1 MLKNLGNLK
10 NPDSPKRF
18 GRNFFRD
25 APKSLS
31 GFENFRLPRKII
43 KVGKYAFLPRT
54 LGHSGKIRVR
64 VKIYAVWR
72 APLPAIKS
80 LLQQANHS
88 HSKFCQ
94 VLTPGKD
101 LKGGHSGN
109 EGAPEEPCLRSLHMT
124 ARALEKEIPEIYI
137 FSRNSVHPFVSLFI
151 HQ

>member
-1 MLKNLGNLK
+1 LK

-18 GRNFFRD
+18 GRNFSRD
-25 APKSLS
+25 AAKSLS
-31 GFENFRLPRKII
+31 GFENFRLPRKINKSWKI
-43 KVGKYAFLPRT
+43 CISAQKSWALWKNPDT
-54 LGHSGKIRVR
+54 LKILCSLEGTFTCN
-64 VKIYAVWR
+64 KIS
-72 APLPAIKS
+72 AI
-80 LLQQANHS
+80 QQANHS

-124 ARALEKEIPEIYI
+124 ARALEKEIPELYI

-151 HQ
+151 YQ